1 MKILFVVTD
10 LDLGG
15 AEAQVVTLAC
25 GFADRGFK
33 VQVASMIDPV
43 ARTEQLDA
51 AGVAWHS
58 LGMRRGSANPL
69 GIIRLRQLIRG
80 FRPDVVHSHM
90 VHANLLTRLTR
101 LTVRMPRLITT
112 AHNTVEGGP
121 LLDRAYRLTDRL
133 TDLTTNVSQAS
144 VQAFIDRRVAAPGR
158 ITFVANGL
166 DLTAYQA
173 DEAAAERVRQ
183 ELKLDGFTWLAIG
196 RLAPEKDFSNL
207 LQAWK
212 LLPAGAR
219 LLIAGSGPEEQ
230 KLAAEAGPG
239 VTFLGRRSDIPALMA
254 AADALVLSS
263 QVEGL
268 PMVLLEAGAAGLP
281 AVSTDVGG
289 TAEII
294 TEGQT
299 GKLVPAR
306 SPEALA
312 RAMLWMMELPVQ
324 EREQLAAAAKTRI
337 QTGFGLENVLDRW
350 ERIYAVCT

>member
-1 MKILFVVTD
+1 MVTD

-25 GFADRGFK
+25 GFAARGHQ
-33 VQVASMIDPV
+33 VQVASLVDPV
-43 ARTEQLDA
+43 ARTEQLAA
-51 AGVAWHS
+51 AGVPWHS
-58 LGMRRGSANPL
+58 LGMRRGSADPRGIFRL
-69 GIIRLRQLIRG
+69 GHLIRE

-121 LLDRAYRLTDRL
+121 LYDRAYRLTDRL
-133 TDLTTNVSQAS
+133 TDLTTNVSHAS
-144 VQAFIDRRVAAPGR
+144 VQAFIERGVAPAGR

-166 DLTAYQA
+166 DLKAFQA
-173 DEAAAERVRQ
+173 DEAAARRVRE
-183 ELKLDGFTWLAIG
+183 ELGLSGFTWLAIG

-207 LQAWK
+207 LSAWS
-212 LLPAGAR
+212 LLPPGNR

-239 VTFLGRRSDIPALMA
+239 VTFLGRRNDIPALMA
-254 AADALVLSS
+254 AADALVMSS

-281 AVSTDVGG
+281 VVSTAVGG

-294 TEGQT
+294 TDGET

-306 SPEALA
+306 NHDALA
-312 RAMLWMMELPVQ
+312 RAMLSMMELTVQ
-324 EREQLAAAAKTRI
+324 EREQLAAAAKARI
-337 QTGFGLENVLDRW
+337 ETEYGLESVLDRW
-350 ERIYAVCT
+350 EQLYADRT